1 MPYRTE
7 RVSGRCR
14 QASHPAPP
22 SKQPPGQGA
31 LYVSEDNVTSCAMQA
46 FIAGYCEI
54 SLIKSVSERRN
65 YFEPGT
71 DEYYNRKANTSSANT
86 IGNDT
91 GRTSRATKSPSSYLC
106 KSYFTHIFIELAQ
119 PFGSS
124 QESLNVIGLCIFL
137 SLLGNANYLPFPAPF
152 QKNHRPIF
160 FLSKFRKFF
169 LRPQQSRYNR
179 QK

>member
-1 MPYRTE
+1 MVRCSI
-7 RVSGRCR
+7 SG
-14 QASHPAPP
+14 ASVLRE
-22 SKQPPGQGA
+22 KQLFEIYIRMRSLGGPMVKLVDTRDLKSLGA
-31 LYVSEDNVTSCAMQA
+31 SCT
-46 FIAGYCEI
+46 G
-54 SLIKSVSERRN
+54 
-65 YFEPGT
+65 
-71 DEYYNRKANTSSANT
+71 SSPV
-86 IGNDT
+86 
-91 GRTSRATKSPSSYLC
+91 RATKSPSSYLC